1 MNSEESVFVRKAL
14 EDAEKAEK
22 YMRVRQIVVTV
33 LVFAAAVWQAFQPPF
48 AAGHNGAYTVIIAV
62 GMMLMLCLVKIMS
75 LINKNTSAVLRAIAD
90 LQRPATGTTSTMR

>member
-14 EDAEKAEK
+14 EDVEKAEK
-22 YMRVRQIVVTV
+22 YMRVRKIVTMV
-33 LVFAAAVWQAFQPPF
+33 LLFAAAVWVAFQPTP
-48 AAGHNGAYTVIIAV
+48 AVRNGSYTVIILVALALAV
-62 GMMLMLCLVKIMS
+62 CTTKIMS

>member
-14 EDAEKAEK
+14 EDVEKAEK
-22 YMRVRQIVVTV
+22 YMRVRKIVTMV
-33 LVFAAAVWQAFQPPF
+33 LLIGAAAWLAFRPTDPVP
-48 AAGHNGAYTVIIAV
+48 NGSYRVMIFVSLVLAV
-62 GMMLMLCLVKIMS
+62 CTAKIMS